1 MKKQI
6 ITILFLSILLSLS
19 FVSATTKT
27 NVIFNGEFQNGT
39 TLYSDWY
46 HITDSTLYGDD
57 AYKIK
62 TNCVETQVCAKYNY
76 TYNRVCIHYA
86 SYNPNK
92 CLSWKRI
99 KIQGD
104 CIKNKTRT
112 ICDILPIGCFN
123 PPTPCFPNGVYTNQ
137 LNLRNF
143 QMSYDGTN
151 WQSVPYGRYQIWITD
166 SNLIFKVD
174 IPSVCHPT
182 YDVNKAI
189 FIVN

>member
-6 ITILFLSILLSLS
+6 IIALFLSILLSLT

-27 NVIFNGEFQNGT
+27 NVIFNGNFENGT

-62 TNCVETQVCAKYNY
+62 RNCTETIVCAKYNY
-76 TYNRVCIHYA
+76 TYERVCIHYA
-86 SYNPNK
+86 RYNSSK
-92 CLSWKRI
+92 CLSWKKI

-104 CIKNKTRT
+104 CIKNKTKT
-112 ICDILPIGCFN
+112 VCDILPIGCLDSS
-123 PPTPCFPNGVYTNQ
+123 GIYTNQ

-143 QMSYDGTN
+143 KMSYDNST
-151 WQSVPYGRYQIWITD
+151 WLSIPYGRNQIWIED
-166 SNLIFKVD
+166 SNLIFKVE
-174 IPSVCHPT
+174 IPNVCHPT
-182 YDVNKAI
+182 YNINSAI
-189 FIVN
+189 YIISK